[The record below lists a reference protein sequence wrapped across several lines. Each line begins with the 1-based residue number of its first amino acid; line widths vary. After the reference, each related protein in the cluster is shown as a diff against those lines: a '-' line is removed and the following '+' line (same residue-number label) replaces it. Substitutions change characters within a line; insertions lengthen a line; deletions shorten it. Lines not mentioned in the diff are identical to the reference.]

1 MKLHYFDY
9 AAATPVSASVQAL
22 MQPYFADKFY
32 NPSALYL
39 SAQSIK
45 QDITQARITVAELL
59 GCKTS
64 EIIFTGGGTESDN
77 LAIKGI
83 MEKYPDANCIV
94 SSIEHDAVMEPAKR
108 YKHKFAPVQEDGR
121 VDISKLSKLIDEKTV
136 LVSIMYANNEIGTIQ
151 PLRDIARELIKI
163 REHRHMS
170 GNDLPLYFHT
180 DACQAANYLPLLIN
194 SLGVDMMTLNGGKI
208 YGPKQSGILYVKTGL
223 NLSPQILGGGQERGI
238 RSGTENVPAII
249 GFAAALIETAQMQE
263 TEAIRLQV
271 LQRDAINKL
280 QEKLPQ
286 LVVNGTTKYRL
297 PNNIHITIPGTDN
310 ETVMMRLDEA
320 GMQVATGSAC
330 SASSDE
336 PSHVLTALGLSEESA
351 RSSLRITLG
360 RYSTQDDLLLLA
372 DTLSRLV

>member
-108 YKHKFAPVQEDGR
+108 YKHKFATVQE
-121 VDISKLSKLIDEKTV
+121 
-136 LVSIMYANNEIGTIQ
+136 
-151 PLRDIARELIKI
+151 
-163 REHRHMS
+163 
-170 GNDLPLYFHT
+170 
-180 DACQAANYLPLLIN
+180 
-194 SLGVDMMTLNGGKI
+194 
-208 YGPKQSGILYVKTGL
+208 
-223 NLSPQILGGGQERGI
+223 
-238 RSGTENVPAII
+238 
-249 GFAAALIETAQMQE
+249 
-263 TEAIRLQV
+263 
-271 LQRDAINKL
+271 
-280 QEKLPQ
+280 
-286 LVVNGTTKYRL
+286 
-297 PNNIHITIPGTDN
+297 
-310 ETVMMRLDEA
+310 
-320 GMQVATGSAC
+320 
-330 SASSDE
+330 
-336 PSHVLTALGLSEESA
+336 
-351 RSSLRITLG
+351 
-360 RYSTQDDLLLLA
+360 
-372 DTLSRLV
+372 

>member
-1 MKLHYFDY
+1 
-9 AAATPVSASVQAL
+9 
-22 MQPYFADKFY
+22 
-32 NPSALYL
+32 
-39 SAQSIK
+39 
-45 QDITQARITVAELL
+45 
-59 GCKTS
+59 
-64 EIIFTGGGTESDN
+64 
-77 LAIKGI
+77 
-83 MEKYPDANCIV
+83 
-94 SSIEHDAVMEPAKR
+94 
-108 YKHKFAPVQEDGR
+108 VQEDGR